1 MSQRTAPLHSPSEL
15 TLIGCDDRTNIAV
28 FQAPSAHDPSRVNT
42 VALDLITGAILCDC
56 KGAECGRACW
66 HADLVG
72 AAWAASP
79 AMGDV
84 RWLTADQLARYGR
97 KLAAMAANYRARCG
111 RVLPADALNLVAAR
125 CEWRRRAALAPAPIV
140 GITPALPLAA

>member
-15 TLIGCDDRTNIAV
+15 TLIGADDATGIV
-28 FQAPSAHDPSRVNT
+28 TFTAPSASTPGKVNT
-42 VALDLITGAILCDC
+42 VALDTATGAILCDC
-56 KGAECGRACW
+56 TGAECGRACW

-79 AMGDV
+79 AMRDV

-125 CEWRRRAALAPAPIV
+125 CEWRRRAALAPVPLV
-140 GITPALPLAA
+140 VPVSDRLAA